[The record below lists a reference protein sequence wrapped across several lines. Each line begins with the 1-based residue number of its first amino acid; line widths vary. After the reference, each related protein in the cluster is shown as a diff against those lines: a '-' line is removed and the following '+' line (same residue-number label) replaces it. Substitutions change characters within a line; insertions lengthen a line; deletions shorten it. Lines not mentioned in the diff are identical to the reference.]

1 MRFKN
6 IILTLILSFIFIL
19 PVKANSIKSIDMD
32 IYLDS
37 DGTAHIKEVWKA
49 SLTQG
54 TEGYKPYSDLGIS
67 KVTNFSV
74 TDDLGNTY
82 ETLDKWNTS
91 ASFNTKAYKCGI
103 NKTYDG
109 LELCFGISKY
119 GNRTYTLTYDITD
132 FVTQYTDV
140 QGIYFTF
147 IDMEQHIDKAK
158 VTIYSDTP
166 FSIEENVKI
175 WGYGH
180 VGTTTI
186 EDGKIVIETTEP
198 MNSSNYISGLIRFET
213 NMFNTNK
220 KADISFDDIYG
231 NAMEGLEP
239 PDDVDPYDEEVEH
252 NWAYYLLLIPAMIV
266 ISLMYL
272 FLNPAGWI
280 IIFII
285 LYVVKGKTWLFGDTD
300 TGSLKFDDGKKLGL
314 APAFRDIP
322 CNKDLFYGYF
332 LCYHYDIS
340 TIKHLK
346 EGIIGAVLLKWIDE
360 NQIEVVEGKKKLFN
374 IKDNNYAVDFNHMSA
389 PTDELEK
396 GIYDMFISAAGGN
409 RILEPKEF
417 EKWCTKNYYKLNVW
431 YNKILSKEK
440 EILEAKGLIVS
451 KSSEVAAM
459 FGRTKTVTTK
469 HVTSKV
475 KDEAIKVAGLK
486 NFLEDYSS
494 MKEKKFI
501 EVHIW
506 NEYLMFAE
514 MFGIADKV
522 KEQFSKLYPEI
533 KTNPTYNFDSLTT
546 IASMASSAY
555 KGYTVG
561 TNRASARS
569 YSGGGSYSGGSSWS
583 GGGGHSFSSGGHSS
597 SGSHGGGFR

>member
-6 IILTLILSFIFIL
+6 IILTLILLFIFIL

-91 ASFNTKAYKCGI
+91 ASFSSKANKCGI

-119 GNRTYTLTYDITD
+119 GDRTYTLTYNITD

-198 MNSSNYISGLIRFET
+198 MNLSNYISGLIRFET

-220 KADISFDDIYG
+220 ISDISFDDIFDE
-231 NAMEGLEP
+231 AMEEA
-239 PDDVDPYDEEVEH
+239 EEYENDH
-252 NWAYYLLLIPAMIV
+252 APIYYILAVPVLILL
-266 ISLMYL
+266 SLLYI
-272 FLNPAGWI
+272 FLNPFTW
-280 IIFII
+280 FII
-285 LYVVKGKTWLFGDTD
+285 LIIYIAFKGKGLPSSS
-300 TGSLKFDDGKKLGL
+300 GSLVYDGGQNLGSVE
-314 APAFRDIP
+314 AFRDIP
-322 CNKDLFYGYF
+322 CNKDLFYAYF
-332 LCYHYDIS
+332 LAYQYNIVS
-340 TIKHLK
+340 SKSVK
-346 EGIIGAVLLKWIDE
+346 EGIIGAVLLKWVDE
-360 NQIEVVEGKKKLFN
+360 NKIDVIDGKKRLFN
-374 IKDNNYAVDFNHMSA
+374 VKDNNYAVDFNHMAS

-396 GIYDMFISAAGGN
+396 GIYDIFISAAGIN
-409 RILEPKEF
+409 KVLEAKEF
-417 EKWCTKNYYKLNVW
+417 EKWCTKNYYKLSKW
-431 YNKILSKEK
+431 FDKIIEHEK
-440 EILEAKGLIVS
+440 STLEAKGLITLET
-451 KSSEVAAM
+451 KEVKGL
-459 FGRTKTVTTK
+459 FGRTSTRTVK
-469 HVTSKV
+469 HLTIKA
-475 KDEAIKVAGLK
+475 KEEAIKLAGLK
-486 NFLEDYSS
+486 KFLEEYSS
-494 MKEKKFI
+494 IEEKKYI
-501 EVHIW
+501 EVHVW
-506 NEYLMFAE
+506 NEYLILAE
-514 MFGIADKV
+514 LLGIADKV
-522 KEQFSKLYPEI
+522 REQFSKLYPDI
-533 KTNPTYNFDSLTT
+533 KTNPTYNIDNMRFITN
-546 IASMASSAY
+546 MASCAY

-561 TNRASARS
+561 INRASARS
-569 YSGGGSYSGGSSWS
+569 YSGGHSYSGGSSWS